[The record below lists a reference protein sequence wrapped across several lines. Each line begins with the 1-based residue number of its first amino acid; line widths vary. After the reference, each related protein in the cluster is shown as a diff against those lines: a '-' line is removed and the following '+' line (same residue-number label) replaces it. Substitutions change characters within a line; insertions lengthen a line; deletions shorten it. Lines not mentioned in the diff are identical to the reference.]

1 MATLKESRENKKS
14 TKKVGQTLLVK
25 VTDKRNFDESVLNNF
40 ENMKTKFKSER
51 TNSYFL
57 EFNDSDSAKNAFNKL
72 ESNKNCKVKFA
83 LYKLFF
89 KFDSVFNNNE
99 SEVVKSLVVN
109 TGKELPDLDN
119 LMRKVKLNNN
129 SYYLTFDSKKS
140 ALSALKIFEESKTDA
155 VSPLDYNYIKE
166 EHSRQIEEKTGR
178 RPMYYKLYV
187 RKETKELLGCGELTL
202 GNKTS
207 FDILL
212 SSEENGLKDIEL
224 GLSGIKGRHYRFN
237 NQKKSSSENVNFN

>member
-1 MATLKESRENKKS
+1 MATAKESSENRKS

-25 VTDKRNFDESVLNNF
+25 VTDKRNFYESDLDNF
-40 ENMKTKFKSER
+40 DNMKTKFKSER

-57 EFNDSDSAKNAFNKL
+57 EFNDSESAQNAFNQL

-89 KFDSVFNNNE
+89 KFDSVFNSNE
-99 SEVVKSLVVN
+99 SEAAKSLVVN
-109 TGKELPDLDN
+109 TGKKLPDLDN
-119 LMRKVKLNNN
+119 LMRKVKLNSN

-140 ALSALKIFEESKTDA
+140 AMSALKFFGESKTDA

-166 EHSRQIEEKTGR
+166 EHSKQIEEKTGR

-187 RKETKELLGCGELTL
+187 KKDTKELLGCGELTL

-212 SSEENGLKDIEL
+212 NSDENGLKDIDL

-237 NQKKSSSENVNFN
+237 NKKSSSENVSFN